1 MKHVLLGNHPSIKK
15 IRELI
20 SVVSDTALNV
30 LITGETGTGKE
41 VVARLLHYASP
52 RRNKKFVKVNC
63 AALPMTLLESELFGY
78 EKGAFTGA
86 DRFKPGKFEIASG
99 GVIFLDE
106 IGDMPLV
113 LQAKLLQVLQSGE
126 FTRLG
131 GTREIK
137 VDAWVVAAT
146 NHDLNE
152 DMRKGSF
159 REDLFY
165 RLNIIRI
172 DIPPLR
178 ERKED
183 IGILVDYFIEKHR
196 RELNIKKTF
205 KLDST
210 LLALFMDYHW
220 PGNVREL
227 SSFLLRLLVGE
238 DQESIKRVILRNMEA
253 EEYWEP
259 RTSLAIPEKLVGLPT
274 EGNGGTFEAPIS
286 LKQLKDKATRYIER
300 KAILYALE
308 ASNWNKR
315 KASRMLKISYKALFY
330 KMKNLGI
337 GQKMSNDKI
346 QMPNNGKGQEPK

>member
-41 VVARLLHYASP
+41 VVARLLHHASP

-99 GVIFLDE
+99 GLIFLDE
-106 IGDMPLV
+106 IGDMPLR

-131 GTREIK
+131 GTRDVK
-137 VDAWVVAAT
+137 VNAWVVAAT
-146 NHDLNE
+146 NHDLNK
-152 DMRKGSF
+152 DMQKGAF

-183 IGILVDYFIEKHR
+183 IGLLTEYFIQKHR
-196 RELNIKKTF
+196 RELNIREKF
-205 KLDST
+205 RLDGELSR
-210 LLALFMDYHW
+210 LFMDYHW

-227 SSFLLRLLVGE
+227 SSILLRLLVGE
-238 DQESIKRVILRNMEA
+238 DENLIKREILRNMKA
-253 EEYWEP
+253 EGYELHDASAKVPDEVVSP
-259 RTSLAIPEKLVGLPT
+259 PSGEDEIRSDVPV
-274 EGNGGTFEAPIS
+274 S
-286 LKQLKDKATRYIER
+286 LKELKEKAIRHIEK

-330 KMKNLGI
+330 KMKDLGI